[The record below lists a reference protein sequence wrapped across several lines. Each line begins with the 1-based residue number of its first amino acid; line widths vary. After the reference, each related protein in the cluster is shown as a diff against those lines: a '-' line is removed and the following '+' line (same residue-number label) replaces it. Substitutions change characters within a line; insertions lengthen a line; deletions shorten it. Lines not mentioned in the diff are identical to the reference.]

1 MDLHLPTAYRSA
13 LLGVTSGARSFTG
26 LAAQVLVTPSLARR
40 QPERALGHL
49 RAKGLIG
56 LAALGELV
64 GDKLPATPSR
74 LTPPSLVGRLGLAAA
89 AALLVARAEDEDE
102 RAARGPTAYEQGPAE
117 ASLPPGGP
125 APAVPSFALVAVP
138 VAVGASL
145 ASAFLGYAWRGWA
158 ARAFGRDWPGAV
170 LEDAAAIT
178 LAVVA
183 TRR

>member
-1 MDLHLPTAYRSA
+1 MDPYLSTVSRSA
-13 LLGVTSGARSFTG
+13 LLGLTSGARSFSG

-49 RAKGLIG
+49 RAKALIG
-56 LAALGELV
+56 LVALGELV
-64 GDKLPATPSR
+64 GDKLPVTPSR
-74 LTPPSLVGRLGLAAA
+74 LAPPALAGRLGIAAA
-89 AALLVARAEDEDE
+89 TALLVARGEDEAE

-117 ASLPPGGP
+117 ALSPPGGP
-125 APAVPSFALVAVP
+125 APAVPSSALVAVP

-145 ASAFLGYAWRGWA
+145 ASAFLGHAWRGWA
-158 ARAFGRDWPGAV
+158 SKAFGRDWPGAL

>member
-1 MDLHLPTAYRSA
+1 MDLHLPTVYRSA
-13 LLGVTSGARSFTG
+13 LLGVTTGSRSMSG

-49 RAKGLIG
+49 RAKGLVG

-64 GDKLPATPSR
+64 GDKLPVTPSR
-74 LTPPSLVGRLGLAAA
+74 LSPVSLAGRLGLAAVT
-89 AALLVARAEDEDE
+89 ALLVARAEDEAE

-117 ASLPPGGP
+117 ASLPPVGP
-125 APAVPSFALVAVP
+125 APAVPSAALVAVP

-145 ASAFLGYAWRGWA
+145 ASSYLGYAWRGWA
-158 ARAFGRDWPGAV
+158 SRAFGRDWPGA
-170 LEDAAAIT
+170 LGEDAVAIT